1 MTPHDQ
7 EYDSKKLKIEQG
19 ISKCRDTI
27 SVMEVKLK
35 KVLDRVKSSQSS
47 GSSPKKRSSRHASSH
62 SNTNSNSN
70 SNSRSFVEES
80 KSGNVSGVT
89 DPPQRNI
96 SDVPVM
102 ISTTKDRSSRAARK
116 D

>member
-35 KVLDRVKSSQSS
+35 KVLDRVKSSQ
-47 GSSPKKRSSRHASSH
+47 A
-62 SNTNSNSN
+62 
-70 SNSRSFVEES
+70 
-80 KSGNVSGVT
+80 
-89 DPPQRNI
+89 
-96 SDVPVM
+96 
-102 ISTTKDRSSRAARK
+102 
-116 D
+116 